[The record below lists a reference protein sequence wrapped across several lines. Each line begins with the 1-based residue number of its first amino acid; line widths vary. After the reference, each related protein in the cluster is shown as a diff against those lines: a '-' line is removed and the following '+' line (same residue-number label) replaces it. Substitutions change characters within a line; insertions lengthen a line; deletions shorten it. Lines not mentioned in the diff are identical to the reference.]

1 MPTRVI
7 AMLAMTS
14 MAACAADTAVITN
27 SGSTNTA
34 GYRIVV
40 ERTGKATYTEMR
52 RRGARPDE
60 STTRT
65 SALPD
70 ALVRRFFA
78 DLAAAQPL
86 SSLPKIGCM
95 KSASFG
101 TTLTVEFDGESSPDL
116 SCGGH
121 DDARMKALIQDSS
134 DILKQFS

>member
-60 STTRT
+60 S
-65 SALPD
+65 
-70 ALVRRFFA
+70 
-78 DLAAAQPL
+78 
-86 SSLPKIGCM
+86 
-95 KSASFG
+95 
-101 TTLTVEFDGESSPDL
+101 
-116 SCGGH
+116 
-121 DDARMKALIQDSS
+121 
-134 DILKQFS
+134 